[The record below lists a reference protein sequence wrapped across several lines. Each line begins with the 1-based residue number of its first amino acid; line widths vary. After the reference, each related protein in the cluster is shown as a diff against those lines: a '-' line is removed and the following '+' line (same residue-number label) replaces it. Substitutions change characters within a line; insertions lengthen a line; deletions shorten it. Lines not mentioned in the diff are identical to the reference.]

1 MYKDV
6 YRDALGTDTFFS
18 LHDLKTHTMSS
29 MGSLGFNPNRRHRS
43 TNLQGTINTMVVRP
57 RVQGQR
63 RTQAPKEV
71 AVILPR
77 RTSPP
82 LTTQRS
88 TPSIE
93 AETAPAVVPPV
104 SSPSQAEETHWV
116 YATVGEH
123 HLRATDDSDDIVY
136 VKDSRVLLLYPM
148 VADPDTGIVSMKVKK
163 VDTCT
168 GQLAMRWVDVYDPN
182 TDARYVSQFAMVP

>member
-1 MYKDV
+1 
-6 YRDALGTDTFFS
+6 
-18 LHDLKTHTMSS
+18 

-43 TNLQGTINTMVVRP
+43 TNLQGTINTLVVRP

-82 LTTQRS
+82 ATTQRS
-88 TPSIE
+88 TSSIV
-93 AETAPAVVPPV
+93 AEPASAVVLPV
-104 SSPSQAEETHWV
+104 PSPRQVEETHWV
-116 YATVGEH
+116 YATVGDH
-123 HLRATDDSDDIVY
+123 HLRATDDPDNVVC

-163 VDTCT
+163 VNPGT
-168 GQLAMRWVDVYDPN
+168 GQLEIHWVDVYDPN
-182 TDARYVSQFAMVP
+182 TDARYVSQFSMIP